1 MVAAYRGGKGCLG
14 RRSPW
19 NSGAQEQRKQQS
31 KEENRAF
38 QPWHP
43 RSVRV
48 RPRLSTAPVP
58 ETCDDGTAYVPVG
71 LCDLDRPRCGVG
83 DRKALER
90 VITHIVAA
98 RESVK
103 TAGLHTLPTHAEV
116 LPPDAGRLPTSRGSR
131 SWTTSRGT
139 PLRSS
144 SICAWPT
151 SRPATGCGDRRTLC
165 VARPL
170 CQGGERVIRATA
182 TQGLGVVRN
191 LPALFRVP
199 RSGPTSCRIHTVHGH
214 RLPVS

>member
-1 MVAAYRGGKGCLG
+1 MLLIEVAKGVSAAAALGIPVPRSKGNSSPRKRTERFSLGTLG
-14 RRSPW
+14 RFESDRDFS
-19 NSGAQEQRKQQS
+19 S
-31 KEENRAF
+31 
-38 QPWHP
+38 
-43 RSVRV
+43 
-48 RPRLSTAPVP
+48 APVP

-71 LCDLDRPRCGVG
+71 LCDSDRPRCGVG

-144 SICAWPT
+144 SICVWPT

-182 TQGLGVVRN
+182 TQGLGVVQTSRPFAC
-191 LPALFRVP
+191 PAVRP
-199 RSGPTSCRIHTVHGH
+199 N
-214 RLPVS
+214 